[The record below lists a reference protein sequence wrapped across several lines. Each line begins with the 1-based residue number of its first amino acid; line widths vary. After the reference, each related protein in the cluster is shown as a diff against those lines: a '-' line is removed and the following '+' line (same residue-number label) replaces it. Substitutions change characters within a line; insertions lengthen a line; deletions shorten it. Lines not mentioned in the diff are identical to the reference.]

1 MRVMKQCM
9 GTVTLGGT
17 VVEKIDAIANAGFRG
32 IELFDEDLRSSGLPA
47 AEIARRCTEAG
58 LTIESYQPFR
68 RAEGVSDAE
77 FADVVT
83 RFRADLA
90 IMGELGTDSILIVSN
105 TDADADADRERSA
118 GQLAVL
124 AAIAGEH
131 GMRITFEALSWGTH
145 ISRLAD
151 AWDVLRRAGLPAEC
165 LVVDTFH
172 LLARGD
178 GVPDLA
184 LLPRDAIG
192 LVQLADAPLLNLDL
206 LPWSRGHRCFPG
218 EGELG
223 VLEIA
228 EAVVEFG
235 FDGVVSLEIF
245 NPRYRQYP
253 PHEVARR
260 GAESLRRLLT
270 PLERTTHSGR

>member
-1 MRVMKQCM
+1 M

-17 VVEKIDAIANAGFRG
+17 VVEKIDAIAGAGLHG

-47 AEIARRCTEAG
+47 GEIARRCADAG

-68 RAEGVSDAE
+68 RAEGVGDAE
-77 FADVVT
+77 FADVLA

-90 IMGELGTDSILIVSN
+90 IMAELGTESILIVSN
-105 TDADADADRERSA
+105 TDPDASPDRDRSA

-124 AAIAGEH
+124 AAVAAEH
-131 GMRITFEALSWGTH
+131 GMSITFEALSWGTH
-145 ISRLAD
+145 IRRLAD
-151 AWDVLRRAGLPAEC
+151 AWDVLRRAGLPAGC

-172 LLARGD
+172 LLALGD

-184 LLPRDAIG
+184 ALPQDAVG

-218 EGELG
+218 EGDLG

-228 EAVVEFG
+228 ETVVGSG

-253 PHEVARR
+253 PRDVARR
-260 GAESLRRLLT
+260 GAESLRRLLAQSA
-270 PLERTTHSGR
+270 RTTLSGR

>member
-1 MRVMKQCM
+1 MKHCM

-17 VVEKIDAIANAGFRG
+17 VVEKIDAIARAGFHG
-32 IELFDEDLRSSGLPA
+32 IELFDEDLHRSGLTA
-47 AEIARRCTEAG
+47 REIAVRCTDAG

-77 FADVVT
+77 FVDVVR

-90 IMGELGTDSILIVSN
+90 IMGELGTESILIVSN
-105 TDADADADRERSA
+105 TDPDAGADRERSA
-118 GQLAVL
+118 GQLAAL
-124 AAIAGEH
+124 AAIAAEH
-131 GMRITFEALSWGTH
+131 GTQITFEALSWGTH

-151 AWDVLRRAGLPAEC
+151 AWDVLRRAGLPTGC
-165 LVVDTFH
+165 LVIDTFH

-184 LLPRDAIG
+184 ALPRDAVG

-206 LPWSRGHRCFPG
+206 LSWSRGHRCFPG
-218 EGELG
+218 EGDLG
-223 VLEIA
+223 VSEIA
-228 EAVVEFG
+228 AVVVESG
-235 FDGVVSLEIF
+235 FAGVVSLEIF